1 MTNANGS
8 SAKYVYGVVRTSR
21 ASPPKAIGINDEPIA
36 LVKADGVAALTSDV
50 PGEFLEA
57 GREELLTHSRVLE
70 GALEDG
76 TVLPMRFGVV
86 MPGEE
91 SVRDELLTH
100 SRVLEQALQGGVVL
114 PMRFGVVMPDEE
126 SVRDQLLSPHR
137 EKLEAQLDEMDGK
150 VEINIKGIYDEGAIL
165 REVLAHSSEAAK
177 LRQAIRGKPEDATY
191 YERIRLGEVVAQELD
206 LKRAEDERAIVDRM
220 LAHAAAVEVG
230 ELVHERMAVN
240 ASFLVERTGLQGFDR
255 AIDELGEEQAG
266 RIRLRYTGPLPP
278 HSFVELTME
287 G

>member
-91 SVRDELLTH
+91 SVRDELL
-100 SRVLEQALQGGVVL
+100 V
-114 PMRFGVVMPDEE
+114 
-126 SVRDQLLSPHR
+126 PHR
-137 EKLEAQLDEMDGK
+137 EKLEAQLQEMDGK